1 MHGESRRTP
10 RPARDPER
18 YDGRLAGFSKRLGS
32 ARAAWA
38 LLPLLAAACSP
49 SAGRP
54 ELPRIEHE
62 AGVDRLVL
70 ERVQEA
76 LAAYDQGD
84 DRAALELA
92 LVYEVHELD
101 LLALAAYD
109 ACLKLPLP
117 AAEVHFH
124 RGRTL
129 AALGRSDE
137 ASQAFSASLALDGNY
152 VPALWRNGSVL
163 LDAGRVDE
171 ARAQFER
178 AVALDATNVPARLG
192 LARVQL
198 LADDP
203 KGAIATLVPALERHP
218 DERFAHGLLAR
229 AYQALGDAAR
239 AEQELASEASS
250 THVSMADPLTDEM
263 RKRATGISPAVRKA
277 NDALA
282 NGRREEALQILEP
295 VYARDPEKL
304 AIVQMMAK
312 ALLENGQLPRALEVL
327 QEGARHHPDDYKLE
341 LLMGI
346 AYMNTNAPVPA
357 LAHLE
362 RARTLNPGYGP
373 THSNLGDL
381 YTRLG
386 RLGEAE
392 REFEAALAADEVEL
406 RIFLNLGRV
415 QLLQS
420 APARAIATLE
430 RACQRHPTAIG
441 AWIALAEAQE
451 QGGQRAAARAALAKA
466 EGINPAHPRLAGLRQ
481 LLAEDGAAR

>member
-1 MHGESRRTP
+1 M
-10 RPARDPER
+10 
-18 YDGRLAGFSKRLGS
+18 AGIANHIGS
-32 ARAAWA
+32 AHGAWA
-38 LLPLLAAACSP
+38 LLALLAGACSP
-49 SAGRP
+49 SGRP

-70 ERVQEA
+70 ERVKEA
-76 LAAYDQGD
+76 LAAYDRGD
-84 DRAALELA
+84 DGAALELA
-92 LVYEVHELD
+92 LVFEVHELD
-101 LLALAAYD
+101 VLALAAYD
-109 ACLKLPLP
+109 ACLELPLP
-117 AAEVHFH
+117 AAAIHFH

-137 ASQAFSASLALDGNY
+137 ASQAFAASLALDASY

-163 LDAGRVDE
+163 LDAGRVPE

-178 AVALDATNVPARLG
+178 AIALDPTNVPARLG

-198 LADDP
+198 LDDDP
-203 KGAIATLVPALERHP
+203 RGAIATLAPALERHP

-229 AYQALGDAAR
+229 AYQALGDGAR
-239 AEQELASEASS
+239 AEQELASEARA

-312 ALLENGQLPRALEVL
+312 ALLENGQLERALQVL
-327 QEGARHHPDDYKLE
+327 EEGARHHPDDYKLE
-341 LLMGI
+341 LLTGI
-346 AYMNTNAPVPA
+346 AHMNTNASAPA

-362 RARTLNPGYGP
+362 RARALNPGYGP
-373 THSNLGDL
+373 THSSLGDL
-381 YTRLG
+381 YSRLG
-386 RLGEAE
+386 RLEEAE
-392 REFEAALAADEVEL
+392 REFEAALAADEIEL
-406 RIFLNLGRV
+406 RTFLSLSRV
-415 QLLQS
+415 QLLLA

-430 RACQRHPTAIG
+430 RASARYPSAIG
-441 AWIALAEAQE
+441 AWIALAEAQD
-451 QGGQRAAARAALAKA
+451 QGGQRAAARASLAKA
-466 EGINPAHPRLAGLRQ
+466 EALNPAHPRLAALRQ
-481 LLAEDGAAR
+481 QLGADGAAR